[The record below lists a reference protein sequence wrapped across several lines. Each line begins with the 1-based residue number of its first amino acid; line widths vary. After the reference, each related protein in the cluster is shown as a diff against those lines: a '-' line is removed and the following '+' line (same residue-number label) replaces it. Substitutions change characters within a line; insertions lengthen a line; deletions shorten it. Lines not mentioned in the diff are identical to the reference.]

1 MEKVDKVETLVSLER
16 EVAGIRREI
25 CNELFALNKGRF

>member
-16 EVAGIRREI
+16 EVAGIQREI